1 MASTISAP
9 LEAES
14 LATATVLTGLER
26 EQSFGGIATEN
37 RQAAIQDTSQ
47 IISEVKSKFKSRLA
61 FVRQKHPD
69 KPLAEFA
76 QQLFGLSGS
85 APPPPAVYK
94 FCKPYQDGRK
104 GQTGRHDS
112 DGSC

>member
-26 EQSFGGIATEN
+26 EQTFGGIATEN
-37 RQAAIQDTSQ
+37 RRAALQDTSQ

-69 KPLAEFA
+69 KPLAEFT

-85 APPPPAVYK
+85 APPPHNILQAAASWVSSASHNRMVK
-94 FCKPYQDGRK
+94 KD
-104 GQTGRHDS
+104 
-112 DGSC
+112 